1 MSSSVNNNNNNN
13 NNNKKTRTG
22 NGGGRGGGRASDKSG
37 IKAKGIII
45 STDNDVVDVDYDDDI
60 FLEMISSSSSSRRNR
75 RQQQLILFFFLNA
88 VVVIV
93 SVIWKQQQQQTPFF
107 PFSSSSS
114 STTTTTT
121 PINTGTDSDI
131 ENNSIKA
138 TNSRRTSLSELFRI
152 GCNNNKGTTKL
163 GIYCDT
169 QFFEI
174 HDNDRSIRTKSQ
186 RRSQR
191 SQGSSQQSN
200 LEMIKAG
207 MRLLEIPSTV
217 QITTIDAL
225 RDIRVLNLIKQNPRH
240 NNTTML
246 SKQALPPKAYLA
258 VYIAFELDR
267 VNDNRNDNSNIKLS
281 KLVSPEKER
290 LHRAYLK
297 HLPTYQDF
305 VSFHPILALS
315 KSTTTTNTVSLTEH
329 LVKKWFQHFLS
340 EYTALY
346 EASSSSSDTST
357 SGTTTSSASLFA
369 NHIAW
374 EDYITAR
381 LIVNTRGFASSG
393 PIPDHVISDEELELY
408 RPYIND
414 IPYGRSPI
422 SSSTTSYNGRTL
434 FYENLRNSSMLK
446 SCMVPLLDS
455 FDHHSNPNVGW
466 QSLERH
472 QQSTAAGDGSASFVA
487 YASKDIIHT
496 QPGGTKLYDS
506 YGSTLSDSWIY
517 AQYGFVNKERSTGR
531 RVATLLAPYH
541 QLHEVDFFITED
553 DYADRSTSQLLHKY
567 LAFEDGYE
575 SCTNSSEND
584 DGHQQQ
590 QQYHLR
596 IKFQQMKF
604 NALKTISNSMK
615 SWFASVPTT
624 TTTATNMEDAIT
636 PEYLDDGIAD
646 VLSLCRMLATTH
658 RDYNGHA
665 IHNLMQVI
673 TTDNDGGNNPIHLL
687 FPVSTDEHTT
697 KALEYRTWHILERL
711 AMAVEV
717 DLRRKLLLQQQQQQH
732 PRNGNGNEFDFVL
745 LGESEAISI
754 LCKHA
759 ERWKQS
765 LLLEKTKRNTISNVN
780 EEDYII
786 RDKPCGVV

>member
-13 NNNKKTRTG
+13 KKKKKTRPG
-22 NGGGRGGGRASDKSG
+22 SGGGRGGGRANNKCG
-37 IKAKGIII
+37 LKAKDIII
-45 STDNDVVDVDYDDDI
+45 STDNDVVDVDYENDI
-60 FLEMISSSSSSRRNR
+60 FLEMIISSSIRNR
-75 RQQQLILFFFLNA
+75 KQQQLILFFFLNA
-88 VVVIV
+88 VVVLV
-93 SVIWKQQQQQTPFF
+93 SVIWKQQQQQQQQQTHFL
-107 PFSSSSS
+107 PFSSLDSNENNSKN
-114 STTTTTT
+114 TTTT
-121 PINTGTDSDI
+121 
-131 ENNSIKA
+131 
-138 TNSRRTSLSELFRI
+138 RRTSLSELFRI
-152 GCNNNKGTTKL
+152 GCNNNKGTNKL

-169 QFFEI
+169 KFFEI

-191 SQGSSQQSN
+191 SQGSSQQSV
-200 LEMIKAG
+200 EMIQAG

-240 NNTTML
+240 DTNTIL

-267 VNDNRNDNSNIKLS
+267 VNNNRNDNNYNHNHNNSNNIKLS
-281 KLVSPEKER
+281 RLVSPEIER
-290 LHRAYLK
+290 FHRAYLK

-305 VSFHPILALS
+305 VSFHPILSLS
-315 KSTTTTNTVSLTEH
+315 KSKTTTNTVSLTEH
-329 LVKKWFQHFLS
+329 LTKGWLQHFIS
-340 EYTALY
+340 EYKALY
-346 EASSSSSDTST
+346 EASSSSDTS
-357 SGTTTSSASLFA
+357 SGTTVSAASLFA
-369 NHIAW
+369 NRIAW

-393 PIPDHVISDEELELY
+393 PIPYHVISDEELELY

-414 IPYGRSPI
+414 IPYGRNSQSSSPT
-422 SSSTTSYNGRTL
+422 SSSTTSYNRRTL
-434 FYENLRNSSMLK
+434 FYENLRNSSMLL

-472 QQSTAAGDGSASFVA
+472 QESTATAAAGDGSSSSSFVA
-487 YASKDIIHT
+487 YASQDIIHT

-506 YGSTLSDSWIY
+506 YGSSLSDSWIY

-553 DYADRSTSQLLHKY
+553 DYDDKSTSQLLHKY

-575 SCTNSSEND
+575 SCTHSSEND
-584 DGHQQQ
+584 DGQQQQQQ
-590 QQYHLR
+590 QQYQLR
-596 IKFQQMKF
+596 IEFQQMKL
-604 NALKTISNSMK
+604 NALKKISNSLE

-624 TTTATNMEDAIT
+624 TTPTSIENAII
-636 PEYLDDGIAD
+636 PEYLDDGIVDA
-646 VLSLCRMLATTH
+646 LSLCRMLATTH
-658 RDYNGHA
+658 RDYNGQA
-665 IHNLMQVI
+665 IQHLMQVI
-673 TTDNDGGNNPIHLL
+673 TTDYGGNNPIHLL

-717 DLRRKLLLQQQQQQH
+717 DLRRTLLLQQHPQQS
-732 PRNGNGNEFDFVL
+732 GNGNNELGFVL
-745 LGESEAISI
+745 LGELEALSI

-759 ERWKQS
+759 KRWKQS
-765 LLLEKTKRNTISNVN
+765 LLLETKGNTISNVN

-786 RDKPCGVV
+786 RDNPCGIV